1 MTREELWAKQ
11 LLRSEG
17 YAKKVDRLIAE
28 AIKEAIRI
36 AMTVKANPDKPFQ
49 FSHYPIL
56 TERVKR
62 LFTRLAKDIETV
74 ILTGEKAEWLH
85 ANAANDELVDQ
96 VLKTLDV
103 PKEIL
108 QKYRNQNLE
117 ALATFQQRKTA
128 GMNLSTR
135 VWNLTQQF
143 QGELEMALDIGL
155 GEGRTAQ
162 QLSQDVRAYLNEPA
176 KLFRRVRDK
185 RGHLQLSK
193 AAKNYHPGQGV
204 YRSSYKNAMRLT
216 RTEINMAYRDADY
229 QRWQDMDFVVG
240 FQVKRSNHFYDCP
253 VCDAFVGRYPKEYKF
268 VGQHPNCRCV
278 AVPILAT
285 KDEIDAYLSTYLGDE
300 SKPLKSSYE
309 VKRMPQGYLDWI
321 KDNTTRISKMANQ
334 PYFVKD
340 NFRDGKITGGLK
352 LNL

>member
-17 YAKKVDRLIAE
+17 YANKVDRLIVE

-36 AMTVKANPDKPFQ
+36 AMTVKADPNKPFQ

-62 LFTRLAKDIETV
+62 LFTRLAKDIEAV

-143 QGELEMALDIGL
+143 QGELEMAIDVGL
-155 GEGRTAQ
+155 MEGRTAQ

-176 KLFRRVRDK
+176 KLFRRVRDA
-185 RGHLQLSK
+185 RGQLHLSK
-193 AAKNYHPGQGV
+193 RARNYHPGQGV

-216 RTEINMAYRDADY
+216 RTEINGAYRDADY
-229 QRWQDMDFVVG
+229 QRWQDLDFVVG

-253 VCDAFVGRYPKEYKF
+253 VCDSLAGRYPKQFKF
-268 VGQHPNCRCV
+268 IGFHPHCRCYS
-278 AVPILAT
+278 VPILAT
-285 KDEIDAYLSTYLGDE
+285 KAEIDAFIEAFLADE
-300 SKPLKSSYE
+300 PKPMNSSYE
-309 VKRMPQGYLDWI
+309 VKKMHQGWNDWI
-321 KDNTTRISKMANQ
+321 RDNTKRVSGMKNQ
-334 PYFVKD
+334 PYFIRD
-340 NFRDGKITGGLK
+340 NFKGGKITGGLK